1 MVSVEL
7 REGGGKTSLA
17 LLNDPDG
24 KGRDGRTKCSFGR
37 VEDEG
42 EFIGHLVV
50 QRNEIKRHSSFLLLP
65 PPPPILHSCEVGLF
79 FFSPSYFLASL
90 LYSLPNAKFHA
101 VTAQKPFPSIYVSKQ
116 RGRRRDPRLERGRGR
131 RH

>member
-7 REGGGKTSLA
+7 REGEGKLRWLSLMTRW
-17 LLNDPDG
+17 
-24 KGRDGRTKCSFGR
+24 KGQRRANKMQFRKSRGRG
-37 VEDEG
+37 EG

-79 FFSPSYFLASL
+79 SPPFFSCFSSVFSP
-90 LYSLPNAKFHA
+90 
-101 VTAQKPFPSIYVSKQ
+101 
-116 RGRRRDPRLERGRGR
+116 
-131 RH
+131 